1 MRDRISKSITTRH
14 RVAWSMAVNAAA
26 LLGTSCSDDEPTG
39 PAANDPPTAEITTP
53 PSDSGTNDS
62 EYVYDD
68 FDDSEGM
75 WYSDVE
81 LVGSAL
87 DAEDGALSGSSLVWT
102 TDRSDLQDESLGT
115 GSNLTVRLYSD
126 DCFGVWHEITLTAT
140 DSGGE
145 TASDVRR
152 IFIWTVC

>member
-1 MRDRISKSITTRH
+1 MKDRISTSTGTRQ
-14 RVAWSMAVNAAA
+14 RVIWSMAITAAA
-26 LLGTSCSDDEPTG
+26 LLGTACSDDGPSG
-39 PAANDPPTAEITTP
+39 PAANDPPAAEITTP
-53 PSDSGTNDS
+53 QDDSGTNDS

-81 LVGSAL
+81 LVGSAV
-87 DAEDGALSGSSLVWT
+87 DAEDGVLSGSTLVWT
-102 TDRSDLQDESLGT
+102 TDRSDLQDGTLGT
-115 GSNLTVRLYSD
+115 GSNVTARLYSD